1 MDNAFDT
8 GVFGVYVILAI
19 EMSIQLGEET
29 PFEWNKTIVDF
40 TCL

>member
-19 EMSIQLGEET
+19 EMSIQLGINIEVSFLKPRT
-29 PFEWNKTIVDF
+29 GWLI
-40 TCL
+40 